1 MVTWVILTLMFF
13 ITIIATLVAWAAGF
27 VVALVFDIIILAL
40 SIRIVRPNRVL
51 AVELLWKFTRILNP
65 WFHAI
70 MPLIEQTVQ
79 QDLYKRNFS
88 VEVIWVTS
96 DNVTAKVWLNV
107 VYFVKDNGDDTKDW
121 NIYKSIYSIDEPKTL
136 MKSTIDEELRWMIF
150 NFTHKEIFWKRSEIW
165 KDIESSLRDKLQEF
179 GYRIDSIQVRDIYLD
194 EKVMSAMNKEIE
206 TEKLKNAA
214 YNQWE
219 AEKIKKVKDAEADK
233 ESQILLW
240 QGMAGQRMEI
250 AKWFKEAIDSI
261 KIADPN
267 LNAKDILKFLLDSSR
282 IETLERV
289 WAQSSSRLVYLNENL
304 EWRSLNIESKLL
316 AGSDIV
322 WTQEK

>member
-1 MVTWVILTLMFF
+1 MITSFIIMLMIILLIISAF
-13 ITIIATLVAWAAGF
+13 IWAGAFLVAI
-27 VVALVFDIIILAL
+27 VIDIIILAL
-40 SIRIVRPNRVL
+40 SVRIVRPNRVM
-51 AVELLWKFTRILNP
+51 AVEFLWRFTRILRP
-65 WFHAI
+65 WFHVI
-70 MPLIEQTVQ
+70 IPIIEWTVQ
-79 QDLYKRNFS
+79 QDLYKKNFS
-88 VEVIWVTS
+88 VEVVWVTS
-96 DNVTAKVWLNV
+96 DNVTAKVALNV
-107 VYFVKDNGDDTKDW
+107 VYYVEDDRDNTKNW
-121 NIYKSIYSIDEPKTL
+121 NIYKSIYSIDDPKTL

-150 NFTHKEIFWKRSEIW
+150 HFTHKEIFWKRSEIW

-179 GYRIDSIQVRDIYLD
+179 GYRIDSIQVKDIYL
-194 EKVMSAMNKEIE
+194 EESVMTAMNKEVE
-206 TEKLKNAA
+206 TAKLRNAA
-214 YNQWE
+214 QNQAE

-261 KIADPN
+261 KLADPS
-267 LNAKDILKFLLDSSR
+267 LSAKDVLNFLLDSSR

-304 EWRSLNIESKLL
+304 EWRSLNLESKLL

>member
-1 MVTWVILTLMFF
+1 MITSFIIMLMIILLIISAF
-13 ITIIATLVAWAAGF
+13 IWAGAFLVAI
-27 VVALVFDIIILAL
+27 VIDIIILAL
-40 SIRIVRPNRVL
+40 SVRIVRPNRVM
-51 AVELLWKFTRILNP
+51 AVEFLWRFTRILRP
-65 WFHAI
+65 WFHVI
-70 MPLIEQTVQ
+70 IPIIEWTVQ
-79 QDLYKRNFS
+79 QDLYKKNFS
-88 VEVIWVTS
+88 VEVVWVTS
-96 DNVTAKVWLNV
+96 DNVTAKVALNV
-107 VYFVKDNGDDTKDW
+107 VYYVEDDRDNTKNW
-121 NIYKSIYSIDEPKTL
+121 NIYKSIYSIDDPKTL

-150 NFTHKEIFWKRSEIW
+150 HFTHKEIFWKRSEIW

-179 GYRIDSIQVRDIYLD
+179 GYRIDSIQVKDIYL
-194 EKVMSAMNKEIE
+194 EESVMTAMNKEVE
-206 TEKLKNAA
+206 TAKLRNAA
-214 YNQWE
+214 QNQAE

-261 KIADPN
+261 KMADPS
-267 LNAKDILKFLLDSSR
+267 LSAKDILNFLLDSSR

-304 EWRSLNIESKLL
+304 EWRSLNLESKLL